1 MKTPIYW
8 SYLIGRLLFL
18 FLHQGRRTAMF
29 QPSTNWMSRQFPCDV
44 KGGHFGRPRL
54 VFDCGEKKLRK
65 VPEGI
70 TSNATVVILK
80 KNDLQ
85 QIPGNAFSHLEDL
98 AELNLSQAKRN
109 GLKNVDINE
118 DAFNN
123 LTKLLSLDLSNNRL
137 TYIPGN
143 LPPSLKT
150 IWLNNNS
157 FLVLNK
163 NSFSGVRNVT
173 HLFLHKNC
181 YFSNKCFKQ
190 VSISD
195 DSLTVLTKL
204 EVLDLSSNNLTR
216 VPKGLPTTL
225 TNLALSDNRIH
236 YIFEEDFKELHHLKA
251 LTVRGN
257 CPRCGNAPFPCVP
270 CPNISL
276 GIHPNAFAN
285 LTQLKKLHL
294 AGNSLTILNDFW
306 FENLRHLT
314 KLMLSFNLLQN
325 AIQGEL
331 KCFSSLLYLQHL
343 DLSFNFGHKAYPKTV
358 QLSSGFSKLRS
369 LQVLHLVGLVFREI
383 EFDTLKPL
391 FSLKNLTVLNLG
403 TNFIVH
409 SNSTIFKYLP
419 QLQSIYLSENRLYPV
434 SVSTPSPP
442 GQGGNVKANLITS
455 PHLMAHPLNSGNTLA
470 NPECI
475 KAGRVL
481 SFSSNNL
488 FFISREQF
496 EGYDNISCLNL
507 SRNGFSS
514 ALNGTEFESLP
525 NLTYL
530 DLSFNKIDLAFSNAF
545 QELQKLKV
553 LDISFN
559 DHYFK
564 AYGVTHNLDFLK
576 NLPVLE
582 ILNMSNNCINTLTT
596 KMLQSESLNELRF
609 GHNELGTLWKDD
621 SYINLF
627 TNLTN
632 LKILDISSNN
642 IAEIPDKVYVL
653 LPWQLTALFINYNKL
668 SDFNWTKLEHFN
680 NLQIL
685 DLSHNA
691 MTYVRSVASRSLR
704 TLNLAHNQIAQL
716 SNGFLEG
723 AVSLTTLSLNH
734 NMLTVINQTNFLTKP
749 KNYLQTLSLHRNPF
763 QCSCDTLDFILWIED
778 NNVTIPSLTT
788 DVYCFVS
795 YGHPQVM
802 IYFEFD
808 QCVNNSLALLI
819 SVLTTTFLFFTTL
832 LATVAHIF
840 YWDASYVL
848 YYLKAKWKGYRS
860 SALPDNMYNVFVTY
874 DTKDPWVSEWV
885 LETLRVKLEVEGEKV
900 LPLCLEERDWPLGVP
915 LIDNLTQSIR
925 YSRKTLFVLTKAYAK
940 TGVFRLAMYLAH
952 QRLLD
957 ENLDVIV
964 VLMLE
969 PVLQNSHFLR
979 LRRRLCGESVVEWP
993 RTAAAEPWF
1002 WQNLRNVV
1010 RVDNQTMYTSTYSQY
1025 FTCSLERD

>member
-1 MKTPIYW
+1 LHHNTPLYW
-8 SYLIGRLLFL
+8 FYLVGRLLL
-18 FLHQGRRTAMF
+18 FLHQGSLTAMF
-29 QPSTNWMSRQFPCDV
+29 QHSTNWMSRQFPCDV
-44 KGGHFGRPRL
+44 TGL
-54 VFDCGEKKLRK
+54 EFDCEAKKLQEI
-65 VPEGI
+65 PDGI
-70 TSNATVVILK
+70 TSNATVVNLS

-85 QIPGNAFSHLEDL
+85 QIPGNAFSHLENL
-98 AELNLSQAKRN
+98 IELNLYKAKKR
-109 GLKNVDINE
+109 GLQNADIKE
-118 DAFNN
+118 YAFKN

-137 TYIPGN
+137 THIPGD
-143 LPPSLKT
+143 LPPSLT
-150 IWLNNNS
+150 IIRLNNNR

-163 NSFSGVRNVT
+163 DSFAGITNVKN
-173 HLFLHKNC
+173 LFLQRNC
-181 YFSNKCFKQ
+181 YFADNCSKPVN
-190 VSISD
+190 ISD
-195 DSLTVLTKL
+195 NTFAVLTKL
-204 EVLDLSSNNLTR
+204 EVLDISFNNLR
-216 VPKGLPTTL
+216 HVPKGLPTTL
-225 TNLALSDNRIH
+225 TNLLLSDNQIH
-236 YIFEEDFKELHHLKA
+236 YISEEDFKELHHLN
-251 LTVRGN
+251 LLSIHGN
-257 CPRCGNAPFPCVP
+257 CQRCENAAYPCVP

-276 GIHPNAFAN
+276 GIHPKAFTYLN
-285 LTQLKKLHL
+285 QLKTLHL
-294 AGNSLTILNDFW
+294 AGNSLTELNDFW
-306 FENLRHLT
+306 FENLKNLT
-314 KLMLSFNLLQN
+314 KLLLSFNLLEN

-331 KCFSSLLYLQHL
+331 KCFSSLSKLKHL
-343 DLSFNFGHKAYPKTV
+343 DLSFNFRLKMYPKTV
-358 QLSSGFSKLRS
+358 QLSNAFSKLRS

-391 FSLKNLTVLNLG
+391 FALKHLTLLNLG

-409 SNSTIFKYLP
+409 CNSTIFKELP
-419 QLQSIYLSENRLYPV
+419 QLQNIFLSENRLYPV
-434 SVSTPSPP
+434 SVSTPNPP
-442 GQGGNVKANLITS
+442 GQGGNVEANLISS
-455 PHLMAHPLNSGNTLA
+455 PQLIAHSLNFGSTLA
-470 NPECI
+470 NTECI

-488 FFISREQF
+488 FFITPEQF

-514 ALNGTEFESLP
+514 ALNGTEFELLP

-545 QELQKLKV
+545 QELRKLKV

-582 ILNMSNNCINTLTT
+582 ILNMSNNWIHTLTT

-609 GHNELGTLWKDD
+609 VNNELGTLWKDD

-653 LPWQLTALFINYNKL
+653 LPWQLTALFINDNKL

-680 NLQIL
+680 NLQTL
-685 DLSHNA
+685 DLSHNS
-691 MTYVRSVASRSLR
+691 MTYVRSVTTLTLI
-704 TLNLAHNQIAQL
+704 TLNLSHNKIAQL
-716 SNGFLEG
+716 SDGFIEG
-723 AVSLTTLSLNH
+723 AKRLKTLSLNH
-734 NMLTVINQTNFLTKP
+734 NELTVINQTNFLAKP
-749 KNYLQTLSLHRNPF
+749 NKDLQTLSLHGNPF
-763 QCSCDTLDFILWIED
+763 QCSCDALDLIIWIED
-778 NNVTIPSLTT
+778 NNVKIPSLTT

-802 IYFEFD
+802 IYFDFD
-808 QCVNNSLALLI
+808 QCVNDPLALLI
-819 SVLTTTFLFFTTL
+819 SSLTTTFIVVTTSM
-832 LATVAHIF
+832 ATVAHIF

-860 SALPDNMYNVFVTY
+860 SASPDNVYDVFVTY

-885 LETLRVKLEVEGEKV
+885 LETLRVKLEVEGEKA

-925 YSRKTLFVLTKAYAK
+925 HSRKTLFVLTKAYAK

-993 RTAAAEPWF
+993 RTVAAEPWF

-1025 FTCSLERD
+1025 F

>member
-1 MKTPIYW
+1 
-8 SYLIGRLLFL
+8 
-18 FLHQGRRTAMF
+18 HQMSHTAMI
-29 QPSTNWMSRQFPCDV
+29 QHSTNWMSR
-44 KGGHFGRPRL
+44 H
-54 VFDCGEKKLRK
+54 
-65 VPEGI
+65 
-70 TSNATVVILK
+70 NATKVNLS
-80 KNDLQ
+80 KNNLQ
-85 QIPGNAFSHLEDL
+85 QIPGNAFSHLENL
-98 AELNLSQAKRN
+98 TELNLVLAKKN
-109 GLKNVDINE
+109 GLKDVDIDK
-118 DAFNN
+118 DAFMN
-123 LTKLLSLDLSNNRL
+123 LTNLKILYLGYNRL
-137 TYIPGN
+137 TRVPGI
-143 LPPSLKT
+143 LPHSLTT
-150 IWLNNNS
+150 IWLNNNNI
-157 FLVLNK
+157 LVIN
-163 NSFSGVRNVT
+163 NMSFSGIRNVT
-173 HLFLHKNC
+173 HLFLQRNGC
-181 YFSNKCFKQ
+181 SSNKCSNP
-190 VSISD
+190 VNISD
-195 DSLTVLTKL
+195 DSFPVLTKL
-204 EVLDLSSNNLTR
+204 KVLDLSSNRLRR

-225 TNLALSDNRIH
+225 TKLALSNNQIH
-236 YIFEEDFKELHHLKA
+236 YISEEDFKELHHLKA
-251 LTVRGN
+251 LTIHGN
-257 CPRCGNAPFPCVP
+257 CPRCGNAPFPCVA

-276 GIHPNAFAN
+276 GIHPKVFID
-285 LTQLKKLHL
+285 LTELQTLDL
-294 AGNSLTILNDFW
+294 AGNSLTQLNDFW
-306 FENLRHLT
+306 FENLQNLT
-314 KLMLSFNLLQN
+314 KLSLSFNLLQN

-331 KCFSSLLYLQHL
+331 KCFSSLSKLEHL
-343 DLSFNFGHKAYPKTV
+343 DLSFNYGRNSYPKTV
-358 QLSSGFSKLRS
+358 QLSKGFSKLRS

-391 FSLKNLTVLNLG
+391 VSLKNLTVLNLG

-409 SNSTIFKYLP
+409 SNSTIFKELH
-419 QLQSIYLSENRLYPV
+419 QLKGIFLSENRLYPV
-434 SVSTPSPP
+434 SVSTPNPP
-442 GQGGNVKANLITS
+442 GQGGNVEADLTFS
-455 PHLMAHPLNSGNTLA
+455 PHLVADTLNFGSRILA

-475 KAGRVL
+475 KAGRAL

-488 FFISREQF
+488 FFITPEQF

-507 SRNGFSS
+507 SGNGFSS

-530 DLSFNKIDLAFSNAF
+530 DLSFNKIDLAYRHAF

-564 AYGVTHNLDFLK
+564 AYGITHNLDFVK

-582 ILNMSNNCINTLTT
+582 ILNMSNNCIHTLTT

-621 SYINLF
+621 SYFNLF

-642 IAEIPDKVYVL
+642 IAEIPDNIYVL
-653 LPWQLTALFINYNKL
+653 LPRQLTTLFINYNKL

-680 NLQIL
+680 NLQNL
-685 DLSHNA
+685 DLSHNYI
-691 MTYVRSVASRSLR
+691 TYVKIVTSQTLR

-716 SNGFLEG
+716 SNGFLES

-778 NNVTIPSLTT
+778 NDVTIPNLTT
-788 DVYCFVS
+788 DVYCYVS
-795 YGHPQVM
+795 YGHRQVM

-808 QCVNNSLALLI
+808 QCVNNTLALLI
-819 SVLTTTFLFFTTL
+819 SVLTTTFIVVTTSM
-832 LATVAHIF
+832 ATVAHIF
-840 YWDASYVL
+840 YWDTSYVL
-848 YYLKAKWKGYRS
+848 RYLKAKWKGYRS
-860 SALPDNMYNVFVTY
+860 SASQDNVYEVFVTY

-885 LETLRVKLEVEGEKV
+885 LESLREKLEVEGEKV
-900 LPLCLEERDWPLGVP
+900 LRLCLEERDWPLGVP
-915 LIDNLTQSIR
+915 VIDNLTQSIR

-979 LRRRLCGESVVEWP
+979 LRRRLCGESVLEWP

-1010 RVDNQTMYTSTYSQY
+1010 RVDNQTMYPSTYSQY
-1025 FTCSLERD
+1025 FTCSRERD